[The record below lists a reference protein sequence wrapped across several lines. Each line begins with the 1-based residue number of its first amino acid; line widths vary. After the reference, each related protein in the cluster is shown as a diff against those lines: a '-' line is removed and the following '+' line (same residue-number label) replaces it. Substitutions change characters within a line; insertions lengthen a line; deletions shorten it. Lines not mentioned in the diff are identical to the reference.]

1 VFLSIY
7 HDFRDIMINKIKEA
21 SQFIKNE
28 FPSEIQSAIILG
40 SGMGGFEKTFTP
52 LKSFDYSEIPHFIKP
67 SVEGHSGTLTF
78 VEIKDKV
85 TAILSGRAHYYEG
98 YNIQDIVLP
107 TRVLS
112 DLNIKNL
119 VITNA
124 AGGVNSNYSP
134 GDIVAIKDHINL
146 TGDNPLIG
154 KNIDEF
160 GPRFPDMSEVY
171 NLKFRKIAETVSSDF
186 FDYKEGVYAWFT
198 GPTYETPSEV
208 NFAKTIGADLVGM
221 STVPEAIVAR
231 HAGIDVTAFS
241 LVTNL
246 AAGISEHPLSHDE
259 VIEIADKTSKTFQ
272 SFMKRFLE
280 QINLS
285 I

>member
-1 VFLSIY
+1 
-7 HDFRDIMINKIKEA
+7 MMNKIKES

-28 FPSEIQSAIILG
+28 FPSEIHSAIILG

-52 LKSFDYSEIPHFIKP
+52 LKSFDYSEIPNFIKP
-67 SVEGHSGTLTF
+67 SVEGHSGTMTF
-78 VEIKDKV
+78 VEIKEKI

-98 YNIQDIVLP
+98 YNIHDIVLP

-119 VITNA
+119 IITNA
-124 AGGVNSNYSP
+124 AGGVNSNYLP
-134 GDIVAIKDHINL
+134 GDIVALKDHINL
-146 TGDNPLIG
+146 TGNNPLIG
-154 KNIDEF
+154 KNIDEL

-171 NLKFRKIAETVSSDF
+171 NHKFRKVAETVSKDF

-246 AAGISEHPLSHDE
+246 AAGISDSPLSHDE
-259 VIEIADKTSKTFQ
+259 VIEIADKTSQTFQ

-280 QINLS
+280 EINLA